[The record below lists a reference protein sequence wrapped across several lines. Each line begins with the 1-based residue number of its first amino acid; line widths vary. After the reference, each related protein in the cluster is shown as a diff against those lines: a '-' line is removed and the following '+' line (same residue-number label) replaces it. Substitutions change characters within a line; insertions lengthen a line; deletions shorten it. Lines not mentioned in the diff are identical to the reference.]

1 MSAKNQ
7 NEVEDPFDDEEID
20 INTEDGI
27 DVSTQSTQLRIL
39 TSLAQY
45 YQNFDA
51 TSNFQELGRP

>member
-27 DVSTQSTQLRIL
+27 DVSTQSIL
-39 TSLAQY
+39 FENTDLLSPIL
-45 YQNFDA
+45 
-51 TSNFQELGRP
+51 SKL